1 MNFGQALQVLK
12 EGIYPDAKVRRAGW
26 NGKGM
31 WISLQTPDAHSKMG
45 LPYIYLSTVGGQLV
59 PWNPNNIDM
68 LADDWEIVN

>member
-12 EGIYPDAKVRRAGW
+12 EGIYPDAKVRRSGW

-31 WISLQTPDAHSKMG
+31 YISLQVPDLNSKMR
-45 LPYIYLSTVGGQLV
+45 LPYVYLSTVTGHFV

-68 LADDWEIVN
+68 LADDWEIVR